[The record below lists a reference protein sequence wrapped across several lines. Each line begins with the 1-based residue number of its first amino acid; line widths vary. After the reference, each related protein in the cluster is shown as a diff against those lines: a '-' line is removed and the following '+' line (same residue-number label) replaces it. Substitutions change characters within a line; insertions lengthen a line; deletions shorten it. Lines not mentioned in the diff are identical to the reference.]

1 VLFVLIFNYHLKLNI
16 MTTALKQN
24 IVWLLTGLV
33 GVLFLYSS
41 LTKILGD
48 PKTLQIGLN
57 FGLNNTTFKIIGT
70 IELLSI
76 ILFLVPRTS
85 LLGTML
91 LIAYMG
97 GAIASHLEHQESIW
111 SAVFIQSFIWLTA
124 FVKFPEVRNRI
135 LRREVKQ

>member
-1 VLFVLIFNYHLKLNI
+1 VLFVLIKKING
-16 MTTALKQN
+16 MTSTAKQ
-24 IVWLLTGLV
+24 IITWSLTGLV
-33 GVLFLYSS
+33 GILFLHSS

-57 FGLNNTTFKIIGT
+57 FGLNDTTFKIIGI

-85 LLGTML
+85 ILGTML

-111 SAVFIQSFIWLTA
+111 SAVFVQSFIWLTTIIR
-124 FVKFPEVRNRI
+124 FPELRNRI